1 MKKSM
6 RKVLCALALLA
17 LPFAMQA
24 QTKYH
29 DVELNDATGPVKS
42 IKTEVMGESVTN
54 TFSKEGKLESGSM
67 TDIVY
72 DADGFAQSA
81 NMDIRGQKIALRLKW
96 ENGKLVG
103 QSMNM
108 MGQDVNVKFT
118 FGAKGERTSQTLNM
132 GGQNMEM
139 PYEDY
144 QFDARGNWISR
155 KSNMMGRDMVEKR
168 TIEYYE

>member
-6 RKVLCALALLA
+6 KKVLCALALLA

-29 DVELNDATGPVKS
+29 DVELNEATGPVKC
-42 IKTEVMGESVTN
+42 IKSEVMGESVTT
-54 TFSKEGKLESGSM
+54 TFSKDGKLETGGMS
-67 TDIVY
+67 DIVY

-81 NMDIRGQKIALRLKW
+81 NMDIRGQKIAIRLKW
-96 ENGKLVG
+96 EGGKLVG

-108 MGQDVNVKFT
+108 MGQDVDVKFNY
-118 FGAKGERTSQTLNM
+118 GDKGQIVSQTLNM
-132 GGQNMEM
+132 GGQQMDM

-155 KSNMMGRDMVEKR
+155 KSNMMGRDMVQKR